1 MWLCGL
7 YFKFMG
13 GAIMTINKN
22 KLTENTGFNFESM
35 EDLVCYISCSI
46 EWLTTHNKNYT
57 KEQYN
62 RMCDL
67 RDILDCID
75 I

>member
-1 MWLCGL
+1 
-7 YFKFMG
+7 MG

-35 EDLVCYISCSI
+35 EDLVYYISSSI
-46 EWLTTHNKNYT
+46 EWLITHNKNYT

-62 RMCDL
+62 RICDL
-67 RDILDCID
+67 KDILDCID

>member
-1 MWLCGL
+1 
-7 YFKFMG
+7 
-13 GAIMTINKN
+13 MTINKN
-22 KLTENTGFNFESM
+22 KLTESTGFNFETM
-35 EDLVCYISCSI
+35 ENLICYISYSI

-62 RMCDL
+62 RICDL